1 LKGFTLPTVSERE
14 VDDRFVAVSTR
25 DDPAENEMRKIWQ

>member
-1 LKGFTLPTVSERE
+1 MVSERE

-25 DDPAENEMRKIWQ
+25 DDPAENEMQKIRQ